1 MPEGWSAGR
10 FGARLLLRQDAAEK
24 ASLEKAS
31 SFLRDAVNGE
41 PEAFS
46 VWIRERTAR
55 QNHPFERAM
64 LELDLEAIETLK
76 KVDVI
81 GQ

>member
-1 MPEGWSAGR
+1 MS
-10 FGARLLLRQDAAEK
+10 
-24 ASLEKAS
+24 
-31 SFLRDAVNGE
+31 GE

-46 VWIRERTAR
+46 AWIRERTSR

-64 LELDLEAIETLK
+64 LELDLEAIATLK